1 MEKGSARSLPL
12 LQSVEWWWFVCQ
24 PPNRAHARAVA
35 SAHNS
40 NPEHQHQPPLLG
52 QSLPAAFASHGGG
65 LQPRRKRR
73 GRWRGAVTQA
83 EVPPLPPRRRSLV
96 DPALSLLGDPRAA
109 LVGPAS
115 SGPPRAARDEARR
128 PPRRPEE
135 ESRAHGVRSL
145 GPSQAAK
152 PCRCPQGA
160 QHWQSSART
169 NGKMKPPQDKRLQPL
184 LLKAAASLVSPTSGK
199 QETELNQFSLMS
211 EPESPHQKH
220 FTLGKRGLSFA
231 SSRGSAKHLRQQGRL
246 AAEAVEPGHRRDTE
260 KPRASEGRRTSNPNR
275 EGATQA
281 GAGGGEGVKAED
293 GPPGGGRR
301 ATAHCSLLSKSRI
314 CPWVA
319 SPLSRSWAS

>member
-1 MEKGSARSLPL
+1 MLASHPTVPTPEPWHLHAIRTPSTSISLRCWDGACQLRSLHMGEGSSPAANA
-12 LQSVEWWWFVCQ
+12 E
-24 PPNRAHARAVA
+24 
-35 SAHNS
+35 
-40 NPEHQHQPPLLG
+40 EGGGG
-52 QSLPAAFASHGGG
+52 QSHRLRCHRCHPGGEAW
-65 LQPRRKRR
+65 L
-73 GRWRGAVTQA
+73 T
-83 EVPPLPPRRRSLV
+83 PLCLCWGI
-96 DPALSLLGDPRAA
+96 PALL

-128 PPRRPEE
+128 PPRRPGE

-145 GPSQAAK
+145 GPRQAAK

-160 QHWQSSART
+160 QHWRSSART
-169 NGKMKPPQDKRLQPL
+169 NGKMKPRQDKRLQPL
-184 LLKAAASLVSPTSGK
+184 LLKAAASLVSPASGK

-220 FTLGKRGLSFA
+220 FTLGKCSLSFA

-281 GAGGGEGVKAED
+281 GVGGGEGVKAED

-301 ATAHCSLLSKSRI
+301 ATARCSLLSKSRI